1 MYPTLRSSI
10 DPDLLF
16 TPFAVSSVR
25 LFVTQFANKSHPN
38 VVAFHPHLK
47 LRSAVETC
55 YSPSICNAIRQFVT
69 QFANK
74 SHPNVVDS
82 HPDPQSSCPTLR
94 SSADTCFSSLFCIEI
109 RSFAVIHCAN
119 QSHPH
124 AVAFHPAS
132 RTRTHARACTRTY
145 ARARDIYADAASND
159 FTLPSS
165 NRAALRL
172 SFSIIGPPGVP
183 LTPPVRQNPLSDPK
197 V

>member
-1 MYPTLRSSI
+1 MSNTSI
-10 DPDLLF
+10 FNRPRLAF
-16 TPFAVSSVR
+16 HPQYAVSSVR

-38 VVAFHPHLK
+38 VVDSHPHLK

-94 SSADTCFSSLFCIEI
+94 SSLDTCFSPLFCNAI
-109 RSFAVIHCAN
+109 RSFVAKFH
-119 QSHPH
+119 SHPH

-165 NRAALRL
+165 NRAALPL
-172 SFSIIGPPGVP
+172 SFSIIGPPGVTQ
-183 LTPPVRQNPLSDPK
+183 TPPVRQNPLSDPK